1 MMPLADLV
9 FDTGTF
15 SNRQLI
21 YAIPCS
27 IIAAMSIEQMGAGL
41 LAFEGMSILSLL
53 IQKKRIPAVIW
64 IQTAITFVAFVILF
78 MAPGNEMRVA
88 SEITTWMPGYKELSV
103 GNHLFMTIQWMLSSF
118 ANEGKAFFIAIWV
131 AGFLLLMKSKKAK
144 VYQIL
149 AVVFSVAAILPY
161 AGITFFSEMGIGDID
176 IEQCLMELPTWQ
188 SMTTQNRIAFFW
200 WIAAVLFTLVLLWKV
215 TGHSVFISMVF
226 LGGIASE
233 AVLYFSPTIYASGAR
248 VYYLTDLMYLF
259 IILWMVMH
267 MDSEKKKNL
276 FIAGVVMINQQG
288 LQPLNHSLSGL
299 PQWVSERILQQIN
312 QLTHY
317 EPVIGIMG
325 KTGAGKSSL
334 CNALFAGEVSPVS
347 DVAACTREPLRFRL
361 QVGERYMT
369 LVDLP
374 GVGES
379 GARDTEYAGLY
390 REQLPRLDL
399 VLWLI
404 KADDRALA
412 VDEHFYRQ
420 VIGEAYRH
428 KVLFVIS
435 QSDKTEPT
443 SGGERLSTE
452 QKQNISRKICLLHE
466 IFQPVHPV
474 CAVSV
479 RLQWGLR
486 VMAERMIRC
495 LPREASS
502 PVVSQL
508 QHPFRTMV
516 VREQA
521 RSDFGETVGAV
532 LDSVSAFPLIPAP
545 VRAVIQAVRIA
556 VVSVA
561 RAVWDFFF

>member
-1 MMPLADLV
+1 MKK
-9 FDTGTF
+9 
-15 SNRQLI
+15 S
-21 YAIPCS
+21 
-27 IIAAMSIEQMGAGL
+27 
-41 LAFEGMSILSLL
+41 EGFQSL
-53 IQKKRIPAVIW
+53 
-64 IQTAITFVAFVILF
+64 
-78 MAPGNEMRVA
+78 
-88 SEITTWMPGYKELSV
+88 
-103 GNHLFMTIQWMLSSF
+103 
-118 ANEGKAFFIAIWV
+118 
-131 AGFLLLMKSKKAK
+131 
-144 VYQIL
+144 
-149 AVVFSVAAILPY
+149 
-161 AGITFFSEMGIGDID
+161 
-176 IEQCLMELPTWQ
+176 
-188 SMTTQNRIAFFW
+188 
-200 WIAAVLFTLVLLWKV
+200 
-215 TGHSVFISMVF
+215 
-226 LGGIASE
+226 
-233 AVLYFSPTIYASGAR
+233 
-248 VYYLTDLMYLF
+248 
-259 IILWMVMH
+259 
-267 MDSEKKKNL
+267 
-276 FIAGVVMINQQG
+276 QQ
-288 LQPLNHSLSGL
+288 SLSGL
-299 PQWVSERILQQIN
+299 PQWASERILQQIK

-334 CNALFAGEVSPVS
+334 CNALFVGEVSPVS

-412 VDEHFYRQ
+412 VDEHFYHQ

-435 QSDKTEPT
+435 QSDKAEPT
-443 SGGERLSTE
+443 SCGERLSTE

-466 IFQPVHPV
+466 LFQPVHPV

-486 VMAERMIRC
+486 VMAERMIRS

-502 PVVSQL
+502 PVVAQL
-508 QHPFRTMV
+508 QAPFRTPTV
-516 VREQA
+516 QKKA
-521 RSDFGETVGAV
+521 RDDFGETVGAA
-532 LDSVSAFPLIPAP
+532 LDTVSALPLIPAP
-545 VRAVIQAVRIA
+545 VRAVIRAMRDT

-561 RAVWDFFF
+561 RAVWNFFF

>member
-1 MMPLADLV
+1 MR
-9 FDTGTF
+9 
-15 SNRQLI
+15 NQ
-21 YAIPCS
+21 
-27 IIAAMSIEQMGAGL
+27 
-41 LAFEGMSILSLL
+41 EGMYSL
-53 IQKKRIPAVIW
+53 Q
-64 IQTAITFVAFVILF
+64 
-78 MAPGNEMRVA
+78 
-88 SEITTWMPGYKELSV
+88 
-103 GNHLFMTIQWMLSSF
+103 SS
-118 ANEGKAFFIAIWV
+118 
-131 AGFLLLMKSKKAK
+131 
-144 VYQIL
+144 
-149 AVVFSVAAILPY
+149 
-161 AGITFFSEMGIGDID
+161 
-176 IEQCLMELPTWQ
+176 
-188 SMTTQNRIAFFW
+188 
-200 WIAAVLFTLVLLWKV
+200 
-215 TGHSVFISMVF
+215 
-226 LGGIASE
+226 
-233 AVLYFSPTIYASGAR
+233 
-248 VYYLTDLMYLF
+248 LT
-259 IILWMVMH
+259 
-267 MDSEKKKNL
+267 
-276 FIAGVVMINQQG
+276 
-288 LQPLNHSLSGL
+288 GL
-299 PQWVSERILQQIN
+299 PEWVSERVMQKIH
-312 QLTHY
+312 QLTNY

-347 DVAACTREPLRFRL
+347 DVAACTRNPLRFRL
-361 QVGERYMT
+361 QLGERFMT

-379 GARDTEYAGLY
+379 ERRDAEYAALY

-412 VDEHFYRQ
+412 VDEHFYHQ

-435 QSDKTEPT
+435 QSDKVEPT
-443 SGGERLSTE
+443 SGGGPLSKE

-466 IFQPVHPV
+466 LFQPAHPV

-486 VMAERMIRC
+486 VMAERMIKC
-495 LPREASS
+495 LPREATS

-508 QHPFRTMV
+508 QPSFRTTV

-532 LDSVSAFPLIPAP
+532 LDSISAFPLIPAP
-545 VRAVIQAVRIA
+545 VRAVIQAVRTT

>member
-1 MMPLADLV
+1 MNNP
-9 FDTGTF
+9 
-15 SNRQLI
+15 
-21 YAIPCS
+21 
-27 IIAAMSIEQMGAGL
+27 E
-41 LAFEGMSILSLL
+41 
-53 IQKKRIPAVIW
+53 
-64 IQTAITFVAFVILF
+64 
-78 MAPGNEMRVA
+78 
-88 SEITTWMPGYKELSV
+88 
-103 GNHLFMTIQWMLSSF
+103 
-118 ANEGKAFFIAIWV
+118 
-131 AGFLLLMKSKKAK
+131 
-144 VYQIL
+144 
-149 AVVFSVAAILPY
+149 
-161 AGITFFSEMGIGDID
+161 
-176 IEQCLMELPTWQ
+176 
-188 SMTTQNRIAFFW
+188 
-200 WIAAVLFTLVLLWKV
+200 
-215 TGHSVFISMVF
+215 
-226 LGGIASE
+226 
-233 AVLYFSPTIYASGAR
+233 
-248 VYYLTDLMYLF
+248 
-259 IILWMVMH
+259 
-267 MDSEKKKNL
+267 
-276 FIAGVVMINQQG
+276 G

-312 QLTHY
+312 RLTHY

-334 CNALFAGEVSPVS
+334 CNALFVGEISPVS

-379 GARDTEYAGLY
+379 GERDAEYAALY
-390 REQLPRLDL
+390 RAQLSRLDL

-412 VDEHFYRQ
+412 VDEHLYHQ

-435 QSDKTEPT
+435 QSDKAEPT
-443 SGGERLSTE
+443 SGGGPLSTA

-466 IFQPVHPV
+466 LFQPVNPI

-486 VMAERMIRC
+486 VMAERMIKC
-495 LPREASS
+495 LPREATS
-502 PVVSQL
+502 PVVAQL
-508 QHPFRTMV
+508 QQPFRTMV

-521 RSDFGETVGAV
+521 RDDFGETVGAI
-532 LDSVSAFPLIPAP
+532 LDTVSTFPLIPAP
-545 VRAVIQAVRIA
+545 VRTIIQAVRSS